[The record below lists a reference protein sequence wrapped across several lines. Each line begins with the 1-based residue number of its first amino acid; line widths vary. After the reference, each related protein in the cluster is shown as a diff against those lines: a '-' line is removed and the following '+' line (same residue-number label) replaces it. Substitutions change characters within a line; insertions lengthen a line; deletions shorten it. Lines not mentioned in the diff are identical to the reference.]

1 MFSRTASRKGTL
13 TVMADRTQRSII
25 IDAPSDRVMAVIAD
39 LESYP
44 EWVSA
49 AHSVEVLEKFADGR
63 VRTARFVLDA
73 GPVKD
78 SYVLSYTWRPDG
90 KAVSWQLLSGE
101 LQKAQDGSYELIDQ
115 PDGTTQVIYELTV
128 DLTIPMIGM
137 FKRKAEKVI
146 TDTALKELKKRV
158 EG

>member
-1 MFSRTASRKGTL
+1 
-13 TVMADRTQRSII
+13 MADRTERSILI
-25 IDAPSDRVMAVIAD
+25 EAPAQRVMAVIAD

-49 AHSVEVLEKFADGR
+49 AKSVEVLEKGPDGR
-63 VRTARFVLDA
+63 ARTARFVLDA
-73 GPVKD
+73 GVVKD
-78 SYVLSYTWRPDG
+78 TYVLTYNWRSDDR
-90 KAVSWQLLSGE
+90 AVSWQLISGD
-101 LQKAQDGSYELIDQ
+101 LQKAQDGTYELRDT
-115 PDGTTQVIYELTV
+115 PDGGTEVIYQLTV
-128 DLTIPMIGM
+128 DLNIPMIGM

>member
-1 MFSRTASRKGTL
+1 
-13 TVMADRTQRSII
+13 MADRTQRSIV

-49 AHSVEVLEKFADGR
+49 AHSVEVLDKLPDGR
-63 VRTARFVLDA
+63 ARTARFVLDA
-73 GPVKD
+73 GVVKD
-78 SYVLSYTWRPDG
+78 AYTLAYTWRPDG
-90 KAVSWQLLSGE
+90 RAVSWSLVSGE
-101 LQKAQDGSYELIDQ
+101 LQKAQDGTYELIAL
-115 PDGTTQVIYELTV
+115 PDGTTQVVYELTV
-128 DLTIPMIGM
+128 DLNIPMIGM

>member
-1 MFSRTASRKGTL
+1 
-13 TVMADRTQRSII
+13 MAERTQRSII
-25 IDAPSDRVMAVIAD
+25 IEAPSQRVMSVIAD

-49 AHSVEVLEKFADGR
+49 AKSVEVLETESDGR
-63 VRTARFVLDA
+63 ARTARFVLDA
-73 GPVKD
+73 GVVKD
-78 SYVLSYTWRPDG
+78 TYVLSYRWRPDD
-90 KAVSWQLLSGE
+90 KAVSWTLVSGE
-101 LQKAQDGSYELIDQ
+101 LQKAQDG
-115 PDGTTQVIYELTV
+115 TYELT
-128 DLTIPMIGM
+128 GM

>member
-1 MFSRTASRKGTL
+1 
-13 TVMADRTQRSII
+13 MADRTQRSIT

-39 LESYP
+39 LQSYP

-49 AHSVEVLEKFADGR
+49 ARSVDVLETFPDGR
-63 VRTARFVLDA
+63 ARTAKFVLDA
-73 GPVKD
+73 GVVKD
-78 SYVLSYTWRPDG
+78 TYVLSYTWRADG
-90 KAVSWQLLSGE
+90 RAVSWRLVSGE
-101 LQKAQDGSYELIDQ
+101 LQKAQDGTYELIDQ
-115 PDGTTQVIYELTV
+115 PDGTTQVVYELTV

>member
-1 MFSRTASRKGTL
+1 
-13 TVMADRTQRSII
+13 MADRTQRSII
-25 IDAPSDRVMAVIAD
+25 IEAPSQRVMSVIAD

-49 AHSVEVLEKFADGR
+49 AKSVEVLDKSADGR

-73 GPVKD
+73 GVVKD
-78 SYVLSYTWRPDG
+78 TYVLSYTWRPDD
-90 KAVSWQLLSGE
+90 KAVSWTLVSGD
-101 LQKAQDGSYELIDQ
+101 LQKAQDGTYELIDQ
-115 PDGTTQVIYELTV
+115 PDGTTQVTYELTV
-128 DLTIPMIGM
+128 DLNIPMIGM

>member
-1 MFSRTASRKGTL
+1 
-13 TVMADRTQRSII
+13 MADRTQRSIVI
-25 IDAPSDRVMAVIAD
+25 EAPSQQVMSVIAD

-49 AHSVEVLEKFADGR
+49 AKSVEVLEAGPDGLAK
-63 VRTARFVLDA
+63 TARFVLDA
-73 GPVKD
+73 GVVKD
-78 SYVLSYTWRPDG
+78 TYVLSYDWRADR
-90 KAVSWQLLSGE
+90 KAVSWRLLSGD
-101 LQKAQDGSYELIDQ
+101 LQKAQNGTYELIDR
-115 PDGTTQVIYELTV
+115 PGGTEVVYTLTV
-128 DLTIPMIGM
+128 DLNIPMIGM

>member
-1 MFSRTASRKGTL
+1 
-13 TVMADRTQRSII
+13 MADRTQRSIV

-44 EWVSA
+44 EWVA
-49 AHSVEVLEKFADGR
+49 AARAVDILEKGSDGR
-63 VRTARFVLDA
+63 ARTARFVLDA
-73 GPVKD
+73 GVVKD
-78 SYVLSYTWRPDG
+78 TYTLAYRWRPDG
-90 KAVSWQLLSGE
+90 KAVSWTLVSGD
-101 LQKAQDGSYELIDQ
+101 LQKAQDGTYELIDL
-115 PDGTTQVIYELTV
+115 PDGGTQVVYELTV
-128 DLTIPMIGM
+128 DLNIPMIGM

>member
-1 MFSRTASRKGTL
+1 
-13 TVMADRTQRSII
+13 MADRTQRSIVI
-25 IDAPSDRVMAVIAD
+25 EAPSQQVMSVIAD

-49 AHSVEVLEKFADGR
+49 AKSVEVLETGPDGMAK
-63 VRTARFVLDA
+63 TARFVLDA
-73 GPVKD
+73 GVVKD
-78 SYVLSYTWRPDG
+78 TYVLSYDWRADR
-90 KAVSWQLLSGE
+90 KAVSWRLLSGE
-101 LQKAQDGSYELIDQ
+101 LQKAQNGTYELIER
-115 PDGTTQVIYELTV
+115 PGGTEVVYTLTV
-128 DLTIPMIGM
+128 DLNIPMIGM

>member
-1 MFSRTASRKGTL
+1 
-13 TVMADRTQRSII
+13 MADRTQRSII
-25 IDAPSDRVMAVIAD
+25 IEAPSQQVMAVIAD

-49 AHSVEVLEKFADGR
+49 AKSVEVLERGPGGR
-63 VRTARFVLDA
+63 AKTAHFVLDA
-73 GPVKD
+73 GVVKD
-78 SYVLSYTWRPDG
+78 NYVLSYTWRGDD
-90 KAVSWQLLSGE
+90 KAVSWTLLSGE
-101 LQKAQDGSYELIDQ
+101 LQKAQDGTYELIDQ
-115 PDGTTQVIYELTV
+115 PDGGTEVVYTLTV